1 MKKTLALLVLC
12 AGINLTACSGLPV
25 NLQGIGRNPEQ
36 KAVQTAAVR
45 PEEPAKDES
54 VNGVETETE
63 ESQEETDLEMAL
75 FRSTA
80 STAQMEIT
88 TGLTTEY
95 LGYICNFPVRVVK
108 GDQEIILKDE
118 KDLDN
123 MGLEPLYT
131 DELLKAMKDF
141 DTEKLEI
148 QDETA
153 IVGDINTAYV
163 VLGKDENDIIG
174 ITEFHYEK

>member
-1 MKKTLALLVLC
+1 MAHKTTWL
-12 AGINLTACSGLPV
+12 
-25 NLQGIGRNPEQ
+25 
-36 KAVQTAAVR
+36 
-45 PEEPAKDES
+45 
-54 VNGVETETE
+54 
-63 ESQEETDLEMAL
+63 
-75 FRSTA
+75 RSDF
-80 STAQMEIT
+80 
-88 TGLTTEY
+88 TTEY